1 MLVHYQQN
9 MLLLN
14 VDNIDPLMNREKV
27 MENKIRTMPQVALF
41 EDTDLIVAE
50 KYKETLLKF
59 IMHILKF

>member
-1 MLVHYQQN
+1 
-9 MLLLN
+9 
-14 VDNIDPLMNREKV
+14 MNREKV

-50 KYKETLLKF
+50 KHKETLLKF